1 MSVGL
6 KHGYYWEE
14 KIVPPP
20 PPVSPPSHAPH
31 DWRAVNPRMRKLFLR
46 GILPEDFLLA
56 DTNELNELEELMRLL
71 DDLDNL
77 PS

>member
-6 KHGYYWEE
+6 KHGYYWRE
-14 KIVPPP
+14 KVIAQ
-20 PPVSPPSHAPH
+20 SHAPH
-31 DWRAVNPRMRKLFLR
+31 DWRAVNPRMRRRILR
-46 GILPEDFLLA
+46 EILPQEFEQQDIS
-56 DTNELNELEELMRLL
+56 EIEELMQLL